1 MQPNAR
7 ARVRS
12 APRHGQFNRED
23 LCAENAD
30 RGSYLVDRSVVLQK
44 CLKHWGDPAQCDF
57 RRSPRTLQPS
67 SLASSCSSSSSLL
80 PPFLLGSP
88 GRPRAPSGR
97 RAWPLFLPSFGPLD
111 HWRKFRFAVLAPR
124 RRSAARA
131 TVSGGGR
138 SIRGCLGWREAD
150 HFSTSLVHW

>member
-7 ARVRS
+7 VRY

-57 RRSPRTLQPS
+57 RRSPHTLHPS

-88 GRPRAPSGR
+88 GRPRAPSAR
-97 RAWPLFLPSFGPLD
+97 LASLPFLLRPLD

-124 RRSAARA
+124 RSTAAPVPPSAAA
-131 TVSGGGR
+131 AAVYVGR
-138 SIRGCLGWREAD
+138 WHGWKEAD
-150 HFSTSLVHW
+150 HFSTSSVSW